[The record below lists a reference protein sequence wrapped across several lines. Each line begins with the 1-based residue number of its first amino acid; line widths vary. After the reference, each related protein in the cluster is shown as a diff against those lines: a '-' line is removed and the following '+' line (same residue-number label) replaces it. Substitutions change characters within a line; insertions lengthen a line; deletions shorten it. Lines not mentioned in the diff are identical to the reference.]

1 MALIDFTLNV
11 ACLLLWLNWRFIPF
25 DPLGKGSPTTLAG
38 TLRRTAPQPLRR
50 WHFLLALAALLYFR
64 ALLYW
69 QVGAAVGWTPNLR
82 LGAIAI
88 AFRSDFVG
96 CMLLFSI
103 FSFVVTLAVFYFW
116 LLFLSAVNGRE
127 PDVDQWQRLGRLH
140 LGRVDR
146 WPWPIKLI
154 LPWLVVCLLWLVVNP
169 ILARLNIVPPALSAT
184 HRLEQAVVIG
194 LGAYLSW
201 KYLIA
206 GLLALY
212 LVNTYVFLG
221 QQTFWTFVGVTGRNV
236 MIPLRWLPLRFG
248 KADFAPLAEI
258 VVVFLAATFAERGL
272 TILYQRLPI

>member
-38 TLRRTAPQPLRR
+38 TLRRTVPQQLKR

-103 FSFVVTLAVFYFW
+103 FSFVVTLAVFYFG
-116 LLFLSAVNGRE
+116 LLFLSSVNGSE

-140 LGRVDR
+140 LGRIDR
-146 WPWPIKLI
+146 WPWPIKLV
-154 LPWLVVCLLWLVVNP
+154 LPLLVVSLLWLVVNP

-201 KYLIA
+201 KYLIG

-212 LVNTYVFLG
+212 LLNTYVFLG
-221 QQTFWTFVGVTGRNV
+221 QQTFWTFVGVIGRKLL
-236 MIPLRWLPLRFG
+236 IPLRWLPLRLG
-248 KADFAPLAEI
+248 KADFAPLAE
-258 VVVFLAATFAERGL
+258 VVLVFLAATFAEREL
-272 TILYQRLPI
+272 TILYQRLPL